1 MAGESQDARA
11 KAPWNIPSLDG
22 WRAVAAGLVV
32 VGHAGLIPGAL
43 TLFSVTLFFFLSGYL
58 ITTLMLD
65 EIARS
70 GRLDVG
76 KFLVRRLLR
85 LTPPLLV
92 TLVLAYLLAHRG
104 WIAGGTDFGGF
115 ASFLFYYHNYH
126 HLAGNAPDSVPSGLG
141 VYWSLAVEQHFYLVF
156 PAIVV
161 AFHRSG
167 KLRWL
172 AWFLLA
178 VCAMVLGWRG
188 FLWISRQVDFARVYY
203 ATDTRIDS
211 ILYGCILALWKRNAS
226 DRPAGSGSPLRSP
239 WLIGGTALLAISF
252 LVRDMGFRT
261 VLQFSLQGIALMPLF
276 FHSMRF
282 PGHPVFAILNH
293 RLVARI
299 GELSYSVY
307 LVHLVVLL
315 NVPRLVADRFVG
327 LALSAVVV
335 LAYSLA
341 MERFVEKPLRAVRR
355 RWR

>member
-1 MAGESQDARA
+1 MAGESEGARA
-11 KAPWNIPSLDG
+11 KAPRNIPSLDG

-65 EIARS
+65 ELACS
-70 GRLDVG
+70 GTLDAG
-76 KFLVRRLLR
+76 KFFVRRLLR
-85 LTPPLLV
+85 LTPPLLI
-92 TLVLAYLLAHRG
+92 TLVLSYLLAYRG

-115 ASFLFYYHNYH
+115 ASLLLYYHNYY
-126 HLAGNAPDSVPSGLG
+126 HLAGNPPDSVPSGVG

-156 PAIVV
+156 PAIVI
-161 AFHRSG
+161 AFQRWG
-167 KLRWL
+167 KIRWL

-211 ILYGCILALWKRNAS
+211 ILYGCVLALWKRNAS
-226 DRPAGSGSPLRSP
+226 DQPSGPGSPLRSP
-239 WLIGGTALLAISF
+239 WLLGGIAMLAISF

-261 VLQFSLQGIALMPLF
+261 VLQFTLQGVALMPLF
-276 FHSMRF
+276 FCSMRY
-282 PGHPVFAILNH
+282 PRHPAFAVLNH
-293 RLVARI
+293 RFVVRL

-315 NVPRLVADRFVG
+315 NIQRATTDRIAGLV
-327 LALSAVVV
+327 LSVVAI
-335 LAYSLA
+335 LGYAWT
-341 MERFVEKPLRAVRR
+341 MERFVEKPLQAVRR